1 MGAATRVLRRISR
14 PIEQINERY
23 DVVVVGSGY
32 GGSISASRLARAGRS
47 VCLLERGREF
57 QPGEYPDTKW
67 EVFEQFQV
75 DMPERHSGSRT
86 GLYDLRQ
93 NPHMNVFVGCGLGG
107 TSLVNANVSLRADDR
122 VFDDPAW
129 PEEIRA
135 DLQTRLEHGY
145 QLAVEMLKPTEL
157 PQSVSLKKLDALER
171 SSKALS
177 AGRFFRTPINVTF
190 KDPPGGVNHVGVF
203 QQACTQCG
211 DCCSGCNYAAKNTV
225 LMNYLPDAA
234 NHGAEIYT
242 QAAVRW
248 VERAERGWR
257 VYYQL
262 LQTGRERFDA
272 PAAFV
277 EAEIVILAGGTLG
290 STEILLR
297 SREHGLPVADQL
309 GERFTGNGDVL
320 AFSYNGDFE
329 VNGVGWGSR
338 DPGRLPQV
346 GPTITGVIDLR
357 STDRLKD
364 GMIIEE
370 GAVPGGLGS
379 FLPGAWAAAAQLLG
393 RDTDQGLADR
403 LRERERELDSLVR
416 GPHHGAVHN
425 TQTYLVMTHDSGN
438 GRLKLVDDRLRVQWP
453 EAGTEAIFQQV
464 AARLL
469 EATKPLGG
477 TYLKDPIW
485 TKLLG
490 HSLITVHP
498 LGGCPMGPDA
508 DHGVVNHEGT
518 VFNPDDGTLHE
529 GLHVSDGSVIPLPL
543 GVNPLLTIS
552 ALAERC
558 CALIAEKHRW
568 TIDYGLPSAPPAPP
582 PPRTVGVEFTERMQG
597 FVSTKVTDA
606 VELEGYRRGDQL
618 GQEENS
624 PFSFIL
630 TIATE
635 DVDTFVHDP
644 AHEAR
649 MLGTVE
655 APALSSQPL
664 SVTDGW
670 FNLFVEDPEEIGTRK
685 MSYRMRMTSEEGHT
699 YHFTGFKRIHDDRG
713 LDLWTDTTTLYVTI
727 RTGEDQSGPVLAQGV
742 LRIKPLDFARQLRTM
757 RVLNATSE
765 MERLEKQAEF
775 GRYFAGVLYRTYGG
789 VFAGPVR
796 FDPKAPP
803 RKARQLR
810 LAAPETHAFNSDDG
824 VELLLTRFR
833 GGPRGP
839 VMLAHGLG
847 VSSKIFTIDTI
858 ETTLAEFL
866 FAAGFDL
873 WLLDFRASIEL
884 PASKTQFTA
893 DDVARRDYP
902 AAVQV
907 IRDLTGSP
915 TVQAVV
921 HCFGSTTFTMA
932 MLAGLQGVR
941 SAVCSQ
947 VSTHV
952 VAPEMTRLK
961 SGLHVPGLLKRL
973 GVKSLDAEARTDE
986 GWFERLFDK
995 GLQLFPGQAEEHCDS
1010 AVCHRITFTY
1020 SLLYEHDQLNTATH
1034 DALHEMFGIANMTS
1048 LDHLARMV
1056 RAGKVITADGKDD
1069 YVPHLNRMAIPI
1081 TFIHGMENNCFL
1093 PESTRI
1099 TYDKLRQAN
1108 PTVNYRRYQIPNY
1121 GHIDCIFGKNA
1132 HRDVFPL
1139 IRRHLEETAP

>member
-1 MGAATRVLRRISR
+1 MGAATRDVRRIST
-14 PIEQINERY
+14 PIERIKERY

-32 GGSISASRLARAGRS
+32 GGSISASRMARAGRS
-47 VCLLERGREF
+47 VCLLERGKEF
-57 QPGEYPDTKW
+57 QPGEYPDTEW
-67 EVFEQFQV
+67 EVFEQFQL
-75 DMPERHSGSRT
+75 DTPQGHIGSRT
-86 GLYDLRQ
+86 GLYDLRH
-93 NPHMNVFVGCGLGG
+93 NPHMNVFMGCGLGG
-107 TSLVNANVSLRADDR
+107 TSLVNANVSLKADAR
-122 VFDDPAW
+122 VFDDRCW
-129 PEEIRA
+129 PDEIRA
-135 DLQTRLEHGY
+135 DLPTRLDAGY
-145 QLAVEMLKPTEL
+145 KRAVEMLKPVQV
-157 PQSVSLKKLDALER
+157 PQGVSLKKMDVLER
-171 SSKALS
+171 SSTALS
-177 AGRFFRTPINVTF
+177 GRFSRAPINVTF
-190 KDPPGGVNHVGVF
+190 EDPPGGLNHVGVF

-242 QAAVRW
+242 QTAVRW
-248 VERAERGWR
+248 VERARQGWR
-257 VYYQL
+257 VYFQL
-262 LQTGRERFDA
+262 LETGRERFDA
-272 PAAFV
+272 PPGFV
-277 EAEIVILAGGTLG
+277 EGTIVILAGGTLG

-297 SREHGLPVADQL
+297 SRDHGLGVSSQL

-329 VNGVGWGSR
+329 VDGVGWGSR
-338 DPGRLPQV
+338 PPGSLPQV

-357 STDRLKD
+357 ATGRLED
-364 GMIIEE
+364 GMVIEE
-370 GAVPGGLGS
+370 GAVPGALGS
-379 FLPGAWAAAAQLLG
+379 FLPEAWAGAAELLG
-393 RDTDQGLADR
+393 RDTDHGLADR
-403 LRERERELDSLVR
+403 IREREHELESLVR
-416 GPHHGAVHN
+416 GPYHGATRN
-425 TQTYLVMTHDSGN
+425 TQTYLVMTHDSGS
-438 GRLKLVDDRLRVQWP
+438 GRLKLVDDRLRVEWP
-453 EAGTEAIFQQV
+453 QAGTEPIFQQIESN
-464 AARLL
+464 LID
-469 EATKPLGG
+469 ATKALGG

-485 TKLLG
+485 TRLLG

-498 LGGCPMGPDA
+498 LGGCPMGADA
-508 DHGVVNHEGT
+508 DHGVVNHEGR
-518 VFNPDDGTLHE
+518 VFNPDDGAPYE
-529 GLHVSDGSVIPLPL
+529 GLYVSDGSVIPRPL

-558 CALIAEKHRW
+558 CALIAEKQKW
-568 TIDYGLPSAPPAPP
+568 AIDYTLPSAPPGPP

-597 FVSTKVTDA
+597 YVSTKVTDA
-606 VELEGYRRGDQL
+606 ADLDGYRRGDEL
-618 GQEENS
+618 GRVENS

-635 DVDTFVHDP
+635 DVDKLVHDP

-655 APALSSQPL
+655 APALSSRPL
-664 SVTDGW
+664 AVTDGW

-685 MSYRMRMTSEEGHT
+685 MIYRMRMTAEEGHT
-699 YHFTGFKRIHDDRG
+699 YHFTGFKRVHDDRG
-713 LDLWTDTTTLYVTI
+713 LDLWADTTTLFVTI
-727 RTGEDQSGPVLAQGV
+727 RTGEDESGPVLAQGV
-742 LRIKPLDFARQLRTM
+742 LRIEPLDFMRQLRTM

-765 MERLEKQAEF
+765 MERLRKQAEF
-775 GRYFAGVLYRTYGG
+775 GVYFAGVLYRTYGG
-789 VFAGPVR
+789 VFATPAR

-810 LAAPETHAFNSDDG
+810 LPAPEVHAFNTDDG
-824 VELLLTRFR
+824 VQLLLTRFR
-833 GGPRGP
+833 GGNKGP
-839 VMLAHGLG
+839 VILAHGLG

-884 PASKTQFTA
+884 PASKAQFTA
-893 DDVARRDYP
+893 DDVARHDYP
-902 AAVQV
+902 AAVKV
-907 IRDLTGSP
+907 IRDLTGVP

-932 MLAGLQGVR
+932 MLAGLEGIR

-961 SGLHVPGLLKRL
+961 SGLHVPGLLKLL

-986 GWFERLFDK
+986 GWFEKLFDK
-995 GLQLFPGQAEEHCDS
+995 GLQLFPGEAEEHCDS

-1056 RAGKVITADGKDD
+1056 RAGKVVTADGKDD
-1069 YVPHLNRMAIPI
+1069 YVPHLDRMAIPI

-1093 PESTRI
+1093 PESTKI
-1099 TYDKLRQAN
+1099 TYDKLREAN
-1108 PTVNYRRYQIPNY
+1108 PKVNYRRYQVPNY

-1139 IRRHLEETAP
+1139 IRRHLEETAS